1 MATKVFKL
9 TPEQMALLWQGC
21 ERSGTLA
28 GEPEWRQR
36 EEEEKLMKETEKC
49 RTRLFWLLVEVQ
61 ELKNK
66 LTRSL

>member
-1 MATKVFKL
+1 MRYVVGSNKEGLRLTKRKEERKL
-9 TPEQMALLWQGC
+9 YV
-21 ERSGTLA
+21 A
-28 GEPEWRQR
+28 GETEWRQR